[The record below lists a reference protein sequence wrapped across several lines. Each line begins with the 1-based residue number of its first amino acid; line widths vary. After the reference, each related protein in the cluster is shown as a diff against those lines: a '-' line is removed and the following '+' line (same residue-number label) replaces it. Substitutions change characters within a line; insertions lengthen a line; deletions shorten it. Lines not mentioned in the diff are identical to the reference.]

1 MPVTQTG
8 HHGLSSIS
16 VGGIWGLPWAVKQA
30 LAEKRRTTGEMGT
43 RSPLS
48 KGLLPKGRE

>member
-30 LAEKRRTTGEMGT
+30 LPRKEKNDGGNGNTVTTE
-43 RSPLS
+43 
-48 KGLLPKGRE
+48 